1 MTQRKWLSYEN
12 GLMLLL
18 GLTFGLA
25 FFDRNA
31 VSFLTP
37 FLVKDLA
44 LTYTQVGQLGAG
56 LALTW
61 ALSAYFLGAWSDR
74 LGKRKPFLIGLVLV
88 FSACSILSGLAHSFG
103 VLLVARLIM
112 GAAEGPFLP
121 ICLAIM
127 VAESSPSR
135 RGVNAGILQ
144 TVFSALLGSAVAP
157 IVLVA
162 LANHYDWRSAFFLAG
177 APGLAC
183 ALMIWLW
190 IREPPPAAKQP
201 PAESVPPASDGS
213 GMSFLAMLRVRN
225 IALCCA
231 LCCAMVAWMLIT
243 QGFLP
248 LYLTSLRGISTDDM
262 GKVMSSL
269 GLSAAFF
276 AFVAPAISDRI
287 GRRPVLVVVCLLS
300 MLAPLGAMFYQGPL
314 LGLAA
319 IMFIGWMGAG
329 GFALFMGVVPA
340 ETLGYGRAAT
350 SMGLVVCIGELA
362 GGFAA
367 PWIAG
372 RVADATSLRAPIY
385 IAAGCALAGSLF
397 SFFLK
402 ETAPAVLQKM
412 QTDTR

>member
-1 MTQRKWLSYEN
+1 VTQRKWLSYEN

-37 FLVKDLA
+37 FLVKDLG
-44 LTYTQVGQLGAG
+44 LTYAQVGGLGSG

-61 ALSAYFLGAWSDR
+61 ALSAYVLGSWSDR
-74 LGKRKPFLIGLVLV
+74 IGKRKPFLITIVLV

-103 VLLVARLIM
+103 TLLLARLVM
-112 GAAEGPFLP
+112 GVAEGPFLP
-121 ICLAIM
+121 ICLAMM
-127 VAESSPSR
+127 VVESSVSR

-157 IVLVA
+157 VVLVA
-162 LANHYDWRSAFFLAG
+162 IANQYDWRTAFYLAG
-177 APGLAC
+177 IPGLVC

-190 IREPPPAAKQP
+190 IREPPAAAPTPSTAQGGATEAAP
-201 PAESVPPASDGS
+201 GL
-213 GMSFLAMLRVRN
+213 LAMLRVRN

-231 LCCAMVAWMLIT
+231 ICCAMVAWMLVT
-243 QGFLP
+243 QAFLP
-248 LYLTSLRGISTDDM
+248 LYLTSQRGYSAADM
-262 GKVMSSL
+262 GQAMSAL

-287 GRRPVLVVVCLLS
+287 GRRPVLVVVCLIS
-300 MLAPLGAMFYQGPL
+300 MLAPLGAMYYQGPL
-314 LGLAA
+314 LGLAL

-329 GFALFMGVVPA
+329 GFALFMGVIPA

-350 SMGLVVCIGELA
+350 SMGLVVCIGEIS
-362 GGFAA
+362 GGFAG
-367 PWIAG
+367 PWLAG
-372 RVADATSLRAPIY
+372 KVADLTSLRAPIY
-385 IAAGCALAGSLF
+385 IAAGCALVGGILA
-397 SFFLK
+397 FFLQ
-402 ETAPAVLQKM
+402 ETAPAVLQKIR
-412 QTDTR
+412 TNKG